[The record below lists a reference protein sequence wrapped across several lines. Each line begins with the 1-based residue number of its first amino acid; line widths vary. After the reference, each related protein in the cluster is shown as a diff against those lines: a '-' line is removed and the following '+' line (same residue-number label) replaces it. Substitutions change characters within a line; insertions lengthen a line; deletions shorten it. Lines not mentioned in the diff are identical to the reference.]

1 MITLDVTHTTTY
13 RYENPVS
20 FLEHRLICRPR
31 STHELRL
38 LDTGLAIT
46 PPAQLRWLHD
56 VFGNSVVRLTF
67 DDMAD
72 TLVVESS
79 FRAEHYPGDVQQLL
93 LDDYALSLPFQY
105 NDTDAQDLAPYL
117 RVHYDDPDGF
127 VADWMQGFLEANG
140 NHTLDVLNDMVQ
152 TVQREFGYQR
162 RDEHG
167 TWAPTTTLAN
177 RAGACRDFAL
187 LMMEAL
193 RTIGVA
199 TRFVS
204 GYLYDEAALDQQ
216 GGRLVGG
223 GETHAWCEVY
233 LPGAGWVAYDPT
245 NALVAGRNLIPVA
258 FARDPVQVSPLSG
271 GFDGLTGDFL
281 GMTVS
286 VDIARAPSPD
296 ADFQP
301 GPLPEPEMADPAP
314 VPATVPPEAPVGEPQ
329 ETPTDTPP
337 PDLPAP
343 QPPPVPNPS
352 PAPQPLA
359 AAA

>member
-1 MITLDVTHTTTY
+1 M
-13 RYENPVS
+13 
-20 FLEHRLICRPR
+20 
-31 STHELRL
+31 
-38 LDTGLAIT
+38 
-46 PPAQLRWLHD
+46 
-56 VFGNSVVRLTF
+56 VRLTF

-286 VDIARAPSPD
+286 VDIARAPSPEVNSSVKCLITCHCFGEVSC
-296 ADFQP
+296 ASSTSTWSMP
-301 GPLPEPEMADPAP
+301 PSNRNSTHA
-314 VPATVPPEAPVGEPQ
+314 ATDGF
-329 ETPTDTPP
+329 DSK
-337 PDLPAP
+337 
-343 QPPPVPNPS
+343 PS
-352 PAPQPLA
+352 ARAIRSSKSSRPWA
-359 AAA
+359 ALRWA